1 MRDAV
6 SHSYECEK
14 DLPGR
19 LFLKCDLVAQP
30 YFDDAAADEHFEDR
44 MKSNT

>member
-19 LFLKCDLVAQP
+19 LSYVLLTAQP